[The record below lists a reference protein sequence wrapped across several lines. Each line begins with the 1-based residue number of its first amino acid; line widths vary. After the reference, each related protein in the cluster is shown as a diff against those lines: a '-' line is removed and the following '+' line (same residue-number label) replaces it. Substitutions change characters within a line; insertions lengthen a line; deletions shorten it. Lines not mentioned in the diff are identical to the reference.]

1 MAIRVSWFSE
11 EIPIIQQPATNWWA
25 WSIRP
30 LIIWL
35 RIIGVDLPDTSTPST
50 QRNRWHISVYRAFC
64 FLLHASCQINILRY
78 LFNTGLQVFLYQ
90 TDDLGFGTTTANW
103 NWIIDFTNYTIHG
116 VGIHLVLLT
125 VIRFQWIDTMEIFQ
139 RLNAIF
145 TEENYIGIRKIS
157 YWGVIYVIV
166 LISTLLAASADYALP
181 SGTSLSHSVFI
192 KMTAVLSITYPL
204 TAIVIF
210 AIHCYASSLAFE
222 GIRKEIKRYEIEL
235 INGRNHDVSLLLSV
249 FKQKHIIACDTVDSI
264 NHTFG
269 WMLLFSMTFFFVVVI
284 NASYAVFGLPDH
296 TTVADIS
303 FLAFALVHLPLIC
316 FAADHISNKAENMI
330 KELMRLKFAD
340 EPLKGYELE
349 VEFLIVDMVETIPQ
363 ISAKDYF
370 RVNKRLFP
378 QVIGTTL
385 TYFFILHQFKASE
398 KKLDPEDDESY

>member
-11 EIPIIQQPATNWWA
+11 EIPIIQQPATTCWA

-157 YWGVIYVIV
+157 YCGVIYVIV
-166 LISTLLAASADYALP
+166 LVRTIWEVNHFISAIRFCSIQISLLLAASTDYALP
-181 SGTSLSHSVFI
+181 SGTSVSHGVFI

-284 NASYAVFGLPDH
+284 NASCAVFGLPDH

-316 FAADHISNKAENMI
+316 FAADHISSKVVSLLSRYA
-330 KELMRLKFAD
+330 
-340 EPLKGYELE
+340 
-349 VEFLIVDMVETIPQ
+349 
-363 ISAKDYF
+363 
-370 RVNKRLFP
+370 
-378 QVIGTTL
+378 
-385 TYFFILHQFKASE
+385 
-398 KKLDPEDDESY
+398 